1 MVRPTASEGQQG
13 LDKAPTG
20 IAGLDEIT
28 NGGLPQ
34 GRISLVSGGPGSGK
48 TLLAMEFLVR
58 GAREYGDPGVFMA
71 FEETGEE
78 LVENTA
84 SLGFDLQQ
92 LVDEGKILLDF
103 VFIERTEF
111 EETGEFDLE
120 GLFVRL
126 NHAIDSVG
134 AKRVVLDTIETLFAG
149 LPNEAIVRAE
159 LRRLFR
165 WLKTKGVTAV
175 ITGERGHDKI
185 TRYGLEEYV
194 SDCVIVLDH
203 RIVEQISTRRIRVAK
218 YRGTEHGTNE
228 YPFVISEDG
237 MVVTPI
243 TSLRLEHQA
252 PTEHVST
259 GVDGLDA
266 MLNGRGFYRG
276 STVMVT
282 GTAGAGKSIF
292 AASFAQAACERGERC
307 VYFAFEE
314 APAQIIRNMRSV
326 GIDLQPYIDKGLLRI
341 IASRPMMHGLE
352 THLAN
357 IHKSIEDLKPE
368 VAVMDPITNFSSV
381 GGTWQVTALLS
392 RLIDY
397 FKMNEITALFTSLT
411 EAGGPLDTSEVGVS
425 SLMDTW
431 VLLSNVEDNGV
442 RTRYIRVLKSRGMAH
457 SSESREFTLTDSGVE
472 IRENLQEA
480 GGAR

>member
-1 MVRPTASEGQQG
+1 MVKPSASVGQHG
-13 LDKAPTG
+13 LNKAPTG
-20 IAGLDEIT
+20 VAGLDEIT
-28 NGGLPQ
+28 NGGLPR

-71 FEETGEE
+71 FEETTEE

-175 ITGERGHDKI
+175 ITGERGHDRI

-203 RIVEQISTRRIRVAK
+203 RIVEQISTRRLRVAK
-218 YRGTEHGTNE
+218 YRGTVHGTNE

-243 TSLRLEHQA
+243 TSLRLEHPA

-266 MLNGRGFYRG
+266 MLNGQGFYRG
-276 STVMVT
+276 STAMVT
-282 GTAGAGKSIF
+282 GTAGTGKSIF
-292 AASFAQAACERGERC
+292 GASFARAACERGESC
-307 VYFAFEE
+307 IYFAFEE

-326 GIDLQPYIDKGLLRI
+326 GIDLQPYIDNGLLRI

-357 IHKSIEDLKPE
+357 IHNSIEDLKPE
-368 VAVMDPITNFSSV
+368 VVVMDPITNFSSV
-381 GGTWQVTALLS
+381 GGEWQITALIS

-411 EAGGPLDTSEVGVS
+411 EAGGPADTSEVGVS

-431 VLLSNVEDNGV
+431 VLLSNVEDNGI
-442 RTRYIRVLKSRGMAH
+442 RTRYVRVLKSRGMSH
-457 SSESREFTLTDSGVE
+457 SNESREFNLTDGGVE
-472 IRENLQEA
+472 IREARQE
-480 GGAR
+480 

>member
-1 MVRPTASEGQQG
+1 MAESAITASQPG

-20 IAGLDEIT
+20 IRGLDEIT
-28 NGGLPQ
+28 NGGLPR

-48 TLLAMEFLVR
+48 TLLATEFLVR
-58 GAREYGDPGVFMA
+58 GVREFGDPGVFVA
-71 FEETGEE
+71 FEETAEE
-78 LVENTA
+78 LVQNTS
-84 SLGFDLQQ
+84 SLGFDLQE
-92 LVDEGKILLDF
+92 LVDEGKVLLDF

-165 WLKTKGVTAV
+165 WLKEKGVTTIV
-175 ITGERGHDKI
+175 TGERGGETI

-203 RIVEQISTRRIRVAK
+203 RIVEQISTRRIRIAK

-228 YPFVISEDG
+228 YPFVIADHG

-243 TSLRLEHQA
+243 TSLRLEHLA
-252 PTEHVST
+252 PSEYVPT
-259 GVDGLDA
+259 GVEGLDA
-266 MLNGRGFYRG
+266 MLNGHGFYRG
-276 STVMVT
+276 STVLMT
-282 GTAGAGKSIF
+282 GTAGTGKSIF
-292 AASFAQAACERGERC
+292 AASYARAACERGERC

-314 APAQIIRNMRSV
+314 APAQIVRNMRSV
-326 GIDLQPYIDKGLLRI
+326 GNDLQAYIDEGLLRI

-357 IHKSIEDLKPE
+357 IHASIEDLKPE
-368 VAVMDPITNFSSV
+368 AVVMDPITNFSSV

-411 EAGGPLDTSEVGVS
+411 EASGPASEVGTS

-431 VLLSNVEDNGV
+431 VLLSNDEINGA
-442 RTRYIRVLKSRGMAH
+442 RTRLIRVLKSRGMAH
-457 SSESREFTLTDSGVE
+457 SNQNKEFVLTDDGVD
-472 IRENLQEA
+472 IREARQE
-480 GGAR
+480 GGGSG